1 MVLDGNSIPRDWFD
15 WSNASVG
22 AVGLVL
28 TIVAIVQATGAK
40 RAATGAKEAVW
51 KRTASAAFQEL
62 ARLGVQ
68 LDLYTSAQ
76 RLGEASALSKILRP
90 SFTEARSN
98 FGHELVKVSSKSLD
112 EINGNLERLSEW
124 LSDSK
129 KFDEHLQEAKA
140 AAANSSAAL
149 SGIAGQL
156 QQRER

>member
-1 MVLDGNSIPRDWFD
+1 MVLDGNPIPRDWFD
-15 WSNASVG
+15 WTNASVG
-22 AVGLVL
+22 LVGLAL

-40 RAATGAKEAVW
+40 KAATGAKEAVW

-98 FGHELVKVSSKSLD
+98 FRLELAKVSPTSLD
-112 EINGNLERLSEW
+112 EINEKLEMLSEW
-124 LSDSK
+124 LSDSRI
-129 KFDEHLQEAKA
+129 FDLHLQDAKA
-140 AAANSSAAL
+140 AAADSSAAL